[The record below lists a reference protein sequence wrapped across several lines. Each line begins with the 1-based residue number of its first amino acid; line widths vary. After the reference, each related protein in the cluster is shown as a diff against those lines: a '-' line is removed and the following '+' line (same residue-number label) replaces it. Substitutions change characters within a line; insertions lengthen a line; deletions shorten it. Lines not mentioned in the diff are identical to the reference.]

1 MALSQAIPDSFN
13 DAKEVFRE
21 SLINL
26 PFYERVN
33 HQLIEEI
40 LQKHPDLVNC
50 EYKQELLDRIPK
62 LVDLEYKKEMEF
74 YGTPLLLTC
83 EQRGGDEG
91 KFPSCFFQLKLETSH
106 LINKSI
112 TDIWY

>member
-62 LVDLEYKKEMEF
+62 LVDLEYKKVMDFMELRCF
-74 YGTPLLLTC
+74 SHVSNAVVMNVNSLLVS
-83 EQRGGDEG
+83 
-91 KFPSCFFQLKLETSH
+91 FS
-106 LINKSI
+106 
-112 TDIWY
+112 